1 MLLIYI
7 FFIYLFFFLRFLVRH
22 ELKRHLKLPKKLL
35 VNDKIA
41 ASYPTNILQWI
52 NLYKQQMNFEKLL
65 G

>member
-1 MLLIYI
+1 M
-7 FFIYLFFFLRFLVRH
+7 RH